1 MPSTVATARRM
12 PLPHSEPP
20 YDDELRSGSSH
31 RPAGVLRAVPDQPT
45 RQPTLDVEHALP
57 SGLPASPQ
65 LRAPVRLVALPSAN
79 GLDDVE
85 ARAEPRRPTSSSALP
100 EPRRWAA
107 RLAQAV
113 LESLGGR
120 RPVQQLSRWLDE
132 AVFAALS
139 RSVRASGRPRAD
151 RSPQVVVRSV
161 RATRPTSHAVEA
173 CVVVQVGR
181 RARAVALRL
190 EGLDGR
196 WMCTALDV
204 I

>member
-1 MPSTVATARRM
+1 MPSTVAPARRM

-20 YDDELRSGSSH
+20 YDDELHSGSFH

-45 RQPTLDVEHALP
+45 LDLEHALP
-57 SGLPASPQ
+57 SGLPAAPQ

-79 GLDDVE
+79 GMDDVE
-85 ARAEPRRPTSSSALP
+85 ARAEPRRPTSSSELP

-139 RSVRASGRPRAD
+139 RSVRASGRPRAA

-161 RATRPTSHAVEA
+161 RAARPTSSTVEA